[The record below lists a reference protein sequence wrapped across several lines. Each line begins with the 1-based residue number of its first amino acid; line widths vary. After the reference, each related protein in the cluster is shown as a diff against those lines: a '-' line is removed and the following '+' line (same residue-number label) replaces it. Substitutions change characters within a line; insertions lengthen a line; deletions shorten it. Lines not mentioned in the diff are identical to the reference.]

1 MGAHRGSRV
10 SKQMESKRAVSV
22 KTVERTGPPLPD
34 NVGRTTKWKNIR
46 GELRTFTI
54 SDEIRRLQ
62 SGNPHKLICLQRLWC
77 NENQREE
84 FRLGYYMIGVRPRMS
99 GKWTWGQF
107 ATIIPAT
114 DFRAIIKQAQKR
126 GWF

>member
-1 MGAHRGSRV
+1 MGAHRDSRAL
-10 SKQMESKRAVSV
+10 KK
-22 KTVERTGPPLPD
+22 VEREREASAKPVDRTRLPLPN

-54 SDEIRRLQ
+54 NDEIRRLQ

-84 FRLGYYMIGVRPRMS
+84 FRLGYYMIGVKPRMS